1 MKETT
6 RAGLDKWYS
15 LIDHH
20 DDKILK
26 ELLHDDVVFYSP
38 VVFTPQKGKDIT
50 FLYLK
55 GASHVLSNDQFTYV
69 KKIETN
75 EHAVLEFET
84 EIDGVKIDGIDMITF
99 DNEGLI
105 TEFKVML
112 RPLQAVRKV
121 HEKMGEML
129 DLLKQM
135 K

>member
-15 LIDHH
+15 LIEHH

-38 VVFTPQKGKDIT
+38 VVFTPQRGKDIT

-69 KKIETN
+69 KKIETD

-112 RPLQAVRKV
+112 RPLQAVHKV